1 LGRLRCA
8 SVGGYPPPELSV
20 FVGDRD
26 VSSLF
31 TQSTAAT
38 LHGTRGLRLMVHQTV
53 LWTDRLTV
61 TAADDGTTARC
72 VATVSGL
79 GANTTYIRINVNC
92 KPSSIVSNS
101 YNSGRLNDNNSN
113 FVRER

>member
-1 LGRLRCA
+1 MLGRLRCA
-8 SVGGYPPPELSV
+8 SVGGYPPPDLSV

-26 VSSLF
+26 VTAAF

-53 LWTDRLTV
+53 LWTDRLVV
-61 TAADDGTTARC
+61 TAGDDGATARC

-79 GANTTYIRINVNC
+79 GANTTYIKVTVNC
-92 KPSSIVSNS
+92 KSSAVPVCCVTVPS
-101 YNSGRLNDNNSN
+101 GP
-113 FVRER
+113 